1 MRSGVLRL
9 APGPFLTA
17 PPKRP
22 LKGETSLRY
31 LPCSLFLG
39 VRMGLGPDGTSCLAG
54 VRLPLECYIWF
65 RWLLADCSMLS
76 AGSLGLL

>member
-39 VRMGLGPDGTSCLAG
+39 VRMGLGPDGRVSNDIKEGNKEHKEALDG
-54 VRLPLECYIWF
+54 
-65 RWLLADCSMLS
+65 
-76 AGSLGLL
+76 